1 MGLLNFI
8 LFTGF
13 RIIFRKGI
21 KLHLIVRIYLHLSI
35 PGIKSY
41 FTFSLT

>member
-13 RIIFRKGI
+13 RIIFRKGN
-21 KLHLIVRIYLHLSI
+21 KLHLIVHLSVT
-35 PGIKSY
+35 GIKS